1 MSHLSIRPIGT
12 TNDGTCQKARFSN
25 FPPFLDVFQTDL
37 HPNLILPIGDHRRVA
52 VPPRVLSVSAVI
64 SRSPRN
70 GAQSTNL
77 VRILNAQQKLTTGPL
92 GQ

>member
-1 MSHLSIRPIGT
+1 MGPVNETRV
-12 TNDGTCQKARFSN
+12 SN
-25 FPPFLDVFQTDL
+25 FPPFLDKFQTDL
-37 HPNLILPIGDHRRVA
+37 HPSSIRPIGDHHRVA
-52 VPPRVLSVSAVI
+52 VPPRELSVSTVI